1 MKAPRYDEQE
11 LRAGVIGRMVQA
23 FEMIGITPEAIATWL
38 AQEFGQHLAEI
49 GGLPGFAHRLIYGE
63 DRALY
68 ERFMEWRGGR
78 DLTEQEMEALNR
90 GFVDRLAACLRHH
103 GLTMEQA
110 ARKFEQYTGRLL
122 DNLDLREVPYLKEE
136 LSASRYLADVL
147 EVNPRWLGYG
157 EEAYAPPWYVD
168 QAAQQSP
175 T

>member
-1 MKAPRYDEQE
+1 MPRYDEQE

-23 FEMIGITPEAIATWL
+23 FEMIGITPEAIDAWL

-49 GGLPGFAHRLIYGE
+49 GGLPGFAYRVIYGE
-63 DRALY
+63 DPALY

-110 ARKFEQYTGRLL
+110 ARKFEQYTGRQL

-136 LSASRYLADVL
+136 LSASRYLADML
-147 EVNPRWLGYG
+147 EVNPRWLSCG
-157 EEAYAPPWYVD
+157 EEVYAPEGYVG
-168 QAAQQSP
+168 QP
-175 T
+175 THLPPT